1 MKNLT
6 RFFLLINLF
15 SFCFLACDKD
25 EDPITD
31 TTFEYDSQKHVY
43 GTLMSVNDLGW
54 ENQEVIIDIESGEL
68 SIVEGT
74 TESGGGIDFPN
85 GTKDLTDFEQKRRIF
100 KDLVTN
106 DMVVQNLETGEKEII
121 ELNDSDGVSIGSAN
135 YFVFGDD
142 NNTVYVLTSVAD
154 IWSVDLS
161 TKSVELIKDQ
171 IFLDLND
178 YQIEDFRYHR
188 GSQKLLIFGKRSNS
202 SASDAFAVFTFDLT
216 SKIVEL
222 QYSLPALFGYQVHP
236 DGERIFAL
244 TLPSDDEGFRLTEI
258 LFSNGSFDTKKIS
271 NEDLAIDQLSPY
283 IQTIHTASNSYVC
296 RGGSNSIE
304 MPETI
309 LYQIDLTT
317 GELLGEATLAKVGH
331 LLKLEGE

>member
-6 RFFLLINLF
+6 RFFLLITLF

-25 EDPITD
+25 ENPITD

-43 GTLMSVNDLGW
+43 GTLMSANDLGW

-68 SIVEGT
+68 SIIEGT
-74 TESGGGIDFPN
+74 TKAGGGIDFPN

-100 KDLVTN
+100 KDLATN
-106 DMVVQNLETGEKEII
+106 NMVVQDLETGEKEII
-121 ELNDSDGVSIGSAN
+121 ELNDSDGISIGSAN

-161 TKSVELIKDQ
+161 TKSIELIQDQ
-171 IFLDLND
+171 VSLDLNN

-202 SASDAFAVFTFDLT
+202 STSDAYAVFTFDVV
-216 SKIVEL
+216 SKTVEL
-222 QYSLPALFGYQVHP
+222 QHSLPALFGYQVHP
-236 DGERIFAL
+236 DGERIFGL